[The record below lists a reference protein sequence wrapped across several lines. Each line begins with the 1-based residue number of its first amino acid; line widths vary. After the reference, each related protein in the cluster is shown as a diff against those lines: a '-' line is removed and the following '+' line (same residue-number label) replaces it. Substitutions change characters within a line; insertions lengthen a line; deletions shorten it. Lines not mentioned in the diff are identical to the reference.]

1 MMIKTKRLLALLV
14 SFCSIFF
21 LAACQDTS
29 SSSTTNEGT
38 EKGSGTKDSKKSV
51 SIGITVAPGS
61 FNPIDRNDFATLN
74 ITNLLFNPL
83 MDLDEDFNYVPLLAD
98 SIETTDNQ
106 TFTVKLNEKATWTDG
121 EPVTSEDL
129 MFTLEMISHPKVS
142 SLFASNFS
150 ILEGLGKTGKLE
162 SGSFEDLPGAKA
174 IDEHTLVLKTKT
186 PVDMMAFHE
195 KISFNLKAMPKH
207 ILKDADPEKL
217 HQNEFMQN
225 PSVSYGAFKFVSY
238 QKNQFVELAANKDY
252 FRGAPKLDSLFF
264 KIMPAANLVAQLQ
277 SGEIDMNYPE
287 IGAIAIQDFEK
298 VKSLEN
304 ITTKEGIPLNDKFI
318 AINNS
323 KITDKEA
330 RQAFAYGIN
339 RKMMVDNLIKG
350 AGQVSNVPFSPVH
363 PFYNLEVEEKYPYNP
378 DKAKELLDEAGWDKN
393 KVLKFVVPTG
403 DSLMEQAANIVV
415 ANLGEIGVKAEIQKL
430 DTASAVQSLRSGDYD
445 ICIWNNRFKLDPDM
459 TQLFG
464 TGASINL
471 TKYSNPTVDKLLADG
486 LAETDSKER
495 EKYYHEFQD
504 IFAEELPQ
512 LGLYLDK
519 RLRAVNKRVIVGEP
533 KDIGMLNNVHE
544 WDVK

>member
-1 MMIKTKRLLALLV
+1 MVKTKRLFLSLL
-14 SFCSIFF
+14 SFCIVLFM
-21 LAACQDTS
+21 AACQD
-29 SSSTTNEGT
+29 SSSTTTSKSNSNNET
-38 EKGSGTKDSKKSV
+38 SSKGEKKSV

-83 MDLDEDFNYVPLLAD
+83 MDLDENFNYVPLLAE

-106 TFTVKLNEKATWTDG
+106 TFTVKLNPKAKWTDG
-121 EPVTSEDL
+121 NPVTSEDV

-150 ILEGLGKTGKLE
+150 ILQGLSNTGKLE
-162 SGSFEDLPGAKA
+162 SGSFADLPGAKA
-174 IDEHTLVLKTKT
+174 VDDHTIVFKTKN

-207 ILKDADPEKL
+207 ILKDVDPEKL
-217 HQNEFMQN
+217 QQNEFMQN
-225 PSVSYGAFKFVSY
+225 PTVSYGAFKFVSY
-238 QKNQFVELAANKDY
+238 QKNQYVELAANKDY
-252 FRGAPKLDSLFF
+252 FRGTPKLDQLFF

-287 IGAIAIQDFEK
+287 IGAIAVQDFEK
-298 VKSLEN
+298 VKSLKN
-304 ITTKEGIPLNDKFI
+304 VTTKEGIPLNDKFI

-323 KITDKEA
+323 KVSDTRV

-339 RKMMVDNLIKG
+339 RKLMVDNLLKG
-350 AGQVSNVPFSPVH
+350 AGQVGNVPYAPVH
-363 PFYNLEVEEKYPYNP
+363 PYYNKALENKYPY
-378 DKAKELLDEAGWDKN
+378 DAAKAKELLKDAGWDKN
-393 KVLKFVVPTG
+393 KVLNFIVPTG
-403 DSLMEQAANIVV
+403 DALMEQAANIITE
-415 ANLGEIGVKAEIQKL
+415 NLGEIGVKAEIQKL
-430 DTASAVQSLRSGDYD
+430 DTASAVQKLRSGDYD
-445 ICIWNNRFKLDPDM
+445 ICIWNNRFKLDPDV

-471 TKYSNPTVDKLLADG
+471 TKFSNPDADKALANG
-486 LAETDSKER
+486 LATTDPKER
-495 EKYYHEFQD
+495 KKYYYEFQE

-512 LGLYLDK
+512 ITLYLDK
-519 RLRAVNKRVIVGEP
+519 RLRAVNKRVVVGEP
-533 KDIGMLNNVHE
+533 KDIGMLLNVQD